1 MPLKT
6 LIVIGG
12 ATASGKTATA
22 ISLAKH
28 FNTSIL
34 SADSR
39 QCFREMNI
47 GVAKPSREELMEV
60 KHHFIDSHSI
70 QDEMSAGIYEKYGLQ
85 TLASI
90 FQTNDYAVCVGGT
103 GLYLKALCEGIDEMP
118 AINKDI
124 EDHVHTDYQS
134 KGLSWLQ
141 QEVAIKDPLFFQ
153 QGEQQ
158 NPHRLLRALV
168 FKLSTG
174 TSILT
179 YRTQQIKQRA
189 FAIQYFALDMPR
201 ELLYQRINDRVDQ
214 MILAGLVE
222 EVSNLS
228 SFKHLKSLQTVGY
241 AELFDYL
248 NQSISLELAIEKIKQ
263 HTRNYAKRQITWFK
277 HQHQYQWISSNN
289 DNKKMSTINVPDAYY
304 ENIIHALNT

>member
-1 MPLKT
+1 MSLKT

-28 FNTSIL
+28 FNTCIL

-39 QCFREMNI
+39 QCFRELNI
-47 GVAKPSREELMEV
+47 GVAKPSQQELQEV
-60 KHHFIDSHSI
+60 KHYFIDSHSI
-70 QDEMSAGIYEKYGLQ
+70 HDEMSAGIYENYGLQ
-85 TLASI
+85 ALDAI

-103 GLYLKALCEGIDEMP
+103 GLYLKALCEGIDMMP
-118 AINKDI
+118 ATNKAI
-124 EDHVHTDYQS
+124 EDYIFAEYQTN
-134 KGLSWLQ
+134 GLNWLQ
-141 QEVAIKDPLFFQ
+141 QEVAINDPLFFQ

-179 YRTQQIKQRA
+179 YRTKKIKQRA
-189 FAIQYFALDMPR
+189 FAIRYFALDMPR
-201 ELLYQRINDRVDQ
+201 EQLYQRINERVDQ
-214 MILAGLVE
+214 MISAGLVE
-222 EVSNLS
+222 EVSNLRD
-228 SFKHLKSLQTVGY
+228 FKHLKSLQTVGY

-248 NQSISLELAIEKIKQ
+248 DQSISLEMAVEKIKQ
-263 HTRNYAKRQITWFK
+263 HTRNYAKRQVTWFK
-277 HQHQYQWISSNN
+277 HQNQYQWVLSKNERKTIST
-289 DNKKMSTINVPDAYY
+289 MSTSHAYY